1 MVVVDALMGLVL
13 FVEFENFIV
22 FANGGRPV
30 IDMVFIKDNNGVALA
45 AGDSSTNTYT
55 HTKKSNKDLFAYGSM
70 GRNVDFVEAVGED
83 LVVENLNEALAGKG
97 LFALFE

>member
-1 MVVVDALMGLVL
+1 MVVVDALIRVVL

-30 IDMVFIKDNNGVALA
+30 IDMVFVKDNNGVALA
-45 AGDSSTNTYT
+45 AGDSSTNAYT
-55 HTKKSNKDLFAYGSM
+55 HMDKSNQNLFAYGLM

-83 LVVENLNEALAGKG
+83 LVVENLNQALAGKG